1 MPMRKMAKRR
11 GKPSKDIKAVEMEE
25 ECDDSVRFEE
35 ASCSMSLEGA
45 CFDLDYGQL
54 KDIR

>member
-1 MPMRKMAKRR
+1 MRKMAKRR